1 LLKAIGTNIIKE
13 DAVQNFIDFS
23 DNSRSIGGRSF
34 VFIHDLTPHDPY
46 IVDSKCNLLGSE
58 IKDRFKGYKNS
69 YKCAL
74 FKIDV
79 LMSSINENYPDSI
92 VIVQS
97 DHGWILND
105 NLTAEEKLAER
116 AKNFTAIKAPQ
127 YCFDKFSVPK
137 NTVNTIRFAF
147 NCSTGNSIPYVEDK
161 HYINYYEGDEKYGT
175 VDDHQL
181 TDIFKH
187 HN

>member
-1 LLKAIGTNIIKE
+1 
-13 DAVQNFIDFS
+13 
-23 DNSRSIGGRSF
+23 
-34 VFIHDLTPHDPY
+34 
-46 IVDSKCNLLGSE
+46 
-58 IKDRFKGYKNS
+58 
-69 YKCAL
+69 
-74 FKIDV
+74 
-79 LMSSINENYPDSI
+79 